1 MITFFRINAAYK
13 FIFLFLLFL
22 GLRIPV
28 IINGLPL
35 TIPELNWML
44 IGEKMSLGFSL
55 YDEIWD
61 DISPLSALIYWI
73 IDRFFGKS
81 HFTYQ
86 IIASILVFAQA
97 ILLNDIFRRRQV
109 FIEITLLPAFLYI
122 IITSCFIDF
131 YTLSPALLA
140 NTFILLVLNYTL
152 WHVNE
157 KSRKN
162 AVFEI
167 GAYTGVATLFFLPSF
182 FIIVVPLFSFMLLT
196 GTKLK
201 GYFLMLFSFL
211 FTIGISFLTFYM
223 SNDEYSFYQSYFESV
238 VYVGKQLYLSP
249 RGLLIIFT
257 IPILITLWALA
268 TISGSRYTN
277 YQNRCRRIMSFWLVA
292 SLLSVFLS
300 TKISANN
307 LSFSILAMTFFMSHM
322 FLNLKRAWLRELLFL
337 LLVLSVAFSGYA
349 TIYRFLP
356 EAAYNTPVTSI
367 SIDQLVAKSH
377 PQQEKLKGKKIL
389 VLGDNISYYRNS
401 KLATPYLNWKL
412 SQHHFS
418 NMNQYNIMKEI
429 YENFQQD
436 LPDVIVDEKNY
447 FEQILTPLPIIAS
460 QYQKQAGTNM
470 YVRIKQ
476 GLSNKK

>member
-28 IINGLPL
+28 ILNDLPL

-44 IGEKMSLGFSL
+44 IGEKMNHGFSL

-61 DISPLSALIYWI
+61 DISPLSALIYWVT
-73 IDRFFGKS
+73 DRFFGKS
-81 HFTYQ
+81 HFAYQ
-86 IIASILVFAQA
+86 IIAAILVFAQA

-109 FIEITLLPAFLYI
+109 FLELTLLPAFLYI
-122 IITSCFIDF
+122 VITSCFIDF

-157 KSRKN
+157 KHRKN

-182 FIIVVPLFSFMLLT
+182 FIIVVPIFSFMLLT
-196 GTKLK
+196 GTKIK
-201 GYFLMLFSFL
+201 GYFLMLFAFL

-249 RGLLIIFT
+249 QALLIIFT
-257 IPILITLWALA
+257 VPLLITLWALA

-277 YQNRCRRIMSFWLVA
+277 YQNRCRRIMAFWLVA
-292 SLLSVFLS
+292 SLLSVLLS

-307 LSFSILAMTFFMSHM
+307 LVFAILAMTFFMSHM
-322 FLNLKRAWLRELLFL
+322 FLNLRRAWLRELLFL
-337 LLVLSVAFSGYA
+337 LLVLSVTFSGYA
-349 TIYRFLP
+349 IIYRFLP
-356 EAAYNTPVTSI
+356 DAAYNTPVTSI
-367 SIDQLVAKSH
+367 SLDRLMVKTH
-377 PQQEKLKGKKIL
+377 PQQKELKGKKIL
-389 VLGDNISYYRNS
+389 VLGDDISYYRNG

-418 NMNQYNIMKEI
+418 HMNQYNIMKEI
-429 YENFQQD
+429 YENFNRD
-436 LPDVIVDEKNY
+436 LPDVIIDEKNY
-447 FEQILTPLPIIAS
+447 FQQILTPLPVIAN
-460 QYQKQAGTNM
+460 QYKKQAGTNR
-470 YVRIKQ
+470 YVRMKQ
-476 GLSNKK
+476 GLPGTK